1 MNLKLNKL
9 LKWKY
14 FDYLFLAILF
24 ITGFLLRSYLIDK
37 NLFFGPEQ
45 GRDMLV
51 VKDIV
56 TSHKLVLIGPKTAV
70 EGIFHGPL
78 YYYLAGIPFILSKG
92 NPLVIELF
100 FIFLNSLSVFLIY
113 LLGKELFNRKISL
126 IAPLLFTF
134 SFGAIVMARW
144 LSHPPLIIPVS
155 CLFFLFLIRFIKG
168 KNNYLIPT
176 AIAYGVASQ
185 TEFSNLIIF
194 TFVLFFTIIVFRKR
208 FIEQKVINLIISL
221 FLVVT
226 LPTFNFILFDI
237 RHDFLITKSIF
248 KSQAHRPEFLSYI
261 FLTLSGSVT
270 QFLKVLSDIV
280 SPLNI
285 WGAAVIFVFC
295 LYSLNKLRTKYKN
308 GAYVLLIWI
317 FSPFAAFILLRY
329 NPLYHYFTS
338 SIAAIIILFA
348 VLYEYIFSIKKG
360 VFYIAIALYIIMN
373 FIFIF
378 NFLPENK
385 NVFFQST
392 QPQLKYSDQV
402 SVIREIY
409 KEANGQPFFYQAYT
423 IPYWMQD
430 GWQYLFW
437 YYGNND
443 YNYIPKHLDKGLL
456 FVIIQDDP
464 STKLYQHN
472 WLKDTVSAW
481 GVREGAFG
489 YGALRVEKLIVK

>member
-1 MNLKLNKL
+1 MSLKINKL
-9 LKWKY
+9 FKWKH
-14 FDYLFLAILF
+14 FDYLLLVILF
-24 ITGFLLRSYLIDK
+24 VIGFCLRIYLIDK

-51 VKDIV
+51 VKEIV
-56 TSHKLVLIGPKTAV
+56 TSHKPVLIGPKTAV

-78 YYYLAGIPFILSKG
+78 YYYLATIPFAISKG
-92 NPLVIELF
+92 NPLVIALF
-100 FIFLNSLSVFLIY
+100 FIFLNSFSVFIIF
-113 LLGKELFNRKISL
+113 LLGKELFNKKIGL
-126 IAPLLFTF
+126 IASILFTF
-134 SFGAIVMARW
+134 SFGAVTMARW
-144 LSHPPLIIPVS
+144 LSHPPLIILIGS
-155 CLFFLFLIRFIKG
+155 LFFLTLTRFIKG
-168 KNNYLIPT
+168 KNKYLIPT
-176 AIAYGVASQ
+176 VILYGLSAQ

-194 TFVLFFTIIVFRKR
+194 TFVLFFSIIVFRKR
-208 FIEQKVINLIISL
+208 FIEQKIINLFASI
-221 FLVVT
+221 FLVIT
-226 LPTFNFILFDI
+226 LPTFNFILFDL
-237 RHDFLITKSIF
+237 RHGFLITKSII
-248 KSQAHRPEFLSYI
+248 KSQVHRPEFLSYI
-261 FLTLSGSVT
+261 FLTLSGSIT
-270 QFLKVLSDIV
+270 QFLKVLSDMV

-308 GAYVLLIWI
+308 GTYVLLIWL
-317 FSPFAAFILLRY
+317 FSPFVAFILLRY

-338 SIAAIIILFA
+338 SMVAIVILFA
-348 VLYEYIFSIKKG
+348 IFYDYIFSIKKS
-360 VFYIAIALYIIMN
+360 VFCIALALYIFMN

-437 YYGNND
+437 YYGKND
-443 YNYIPKHLDKGLL
+443 YNYVPAHLDKGLL

-472 WLKDTVSAW
+472 WLKDTVSHW

-489 YGALRVEKLIVK
+489 YGALRVQKLIVE